1 MVVRLHAFY
10 CPTPLHNTMNQSL
23 GMKEPILYNK
33 YGICITSSILRKGP
47 SEYPTRD
54 IRGVRLVEREKNKT
68 LPVLLSTAGILLIAF
83 KLYLPGV
90 ALLAAGLAWFLRTQD
105 EFLVVVDGCPT
116 GEKTFKFKTER
127 CAQEFLEAVNRLLL
141 SPAND

>member
-1 MVVRLHAFY
+1 MQRSRDSVGFTLLFVVWVVEDLRDGYVGKAPRFY
-10 CPTPLHNTMNQSL
+10 YPTPLHNTMNQAL
-23 GMKEPILYNK
+23 DMKESILYNK

-47 SEYPTRD
+47 SEYPSRD

-105 EFLVVVDGCPT
+105 DFW
-116 GEKTFKFKTER
+116 
-127 CAQEFLEAVNRLLL
+127 
-141 SPAND
+141 SW

>member
-1 MVVRLHAFY
+1 MVVRLHVFY

-54 IRGVRLVEREKNKT
+54 ISLIEEYRFNKNTLSKYLEITEETIDGVVMG
-68 LPVLLSTAGILLIAF
+68 LSLIHILTM
-83 KLYLPGV
+83 GMV
-90 ALLAAGLAWFLRTQD
+90 GRFLMISQKIVFGSA
-105 EFLVVVDGCPT
+105 E
-116 GEKTFKFKTER
+116 
-127 CAQEFLEAVNRLLL
+127 
-141 SPAND
+141 